1 MKRVLNLFFITLLI
15 VSGCGSAKKSLVRGN
30 YDEAINR
37 AVNNLRK
44 NPRSEKD
51 ILSLEQAMNIALEQ
65 DNERIRY
72 LKTEGRADS
81 WDAIYQIYQK
91 MYDRQMLVRTVT
103 PLNYK
108 DRTIEF
114 PYVDYLAEMVI
125 AKRNA
130 ADFYFA
136 HAKQLMNEGR
146 KESYRQAYAE
156 FSRVK
161 DYVGDYNQ
169 INDYLEESRYL
180 GISRALIRINNN
192 SLVNFPQEY
201 DKELLNIGVS
211 SLNSNWV
218 EYYTTI
224 LNEDMELDYIINV
237 NINNIGVSPDQQF
250 EIDTLVKKSVEDG
263 FEYLLDSRGNVRK
276 DSLGNDIKTPKY
288 KTLQCALIQT
298 IRQKECTIQGVVEFV
313 ELRNE
318 RILRTEPIAAA
329 SSFENIS
336 ARAIGDVEALN
347 AQQKEMIK
355 TATAPFPTDFDMI
368 FSCSDALKISIREAL
383 QRNRGIIL

>member
-1 MKRVLNLFFITLLI
+1 MKRISTLFLITLLI
-15 VSGCGSAKKSLVRGN
+15 LSGCGSAKKSLIQGN

-37 AVNNLRK
+37 AVDNLRR

-91 MYDRQMLVRTVT
+91 MYNRQMLVRTVT
-103 PLNYK
+103 PLNYQG
-108 DRTIEF
+108 RTIEF
-114 PYVDYLAEMVI
+114 PYVDYLVEI
-125 AKRNA
+125 TTAKRNA

-136 HAKQLMNEGR
+136 HAKQLMEEGR

-156 FSRVK
+156 FLRVK

-169 INDYLEESRYL
+169 INDYLEQTRYL

-192 SLVNFPQEY
+192 SLVNFPAEY
-201 DKELLNIGVS
+201 DKELLNINVS
-211 SLNSNWV
+211 SLNTDWI
-218 EYYTTI
+218 EYYTTV
-224 LNEDMELDYIINV
+224 LNENMELDYIINV
-237 NINNIGVSPDQQF
+237 NINTIGVSPDQQF
-250 EIDTLVKKSVEDG
+250 EIDTLVKKNIEDG
-263 FEYLLDSRGNVRK
+263 FEYVLDSRGNVRK
-276 DSLGNDIKTPKY
+276 DSLGNDMKTPKY

-298 IRQKECTIQGVVEFV
+298 IQQKECTIQGVVDFV

-318 RILRTEPIAAA
+318 QILRTEPIAAV
-329 SSFENIS
+329 SSFENVS

-368 FSCSDALKISIREAL
+368 FMCSDALKISIREAL
-383 QRNRGIIL
+383 QRNRGVIL